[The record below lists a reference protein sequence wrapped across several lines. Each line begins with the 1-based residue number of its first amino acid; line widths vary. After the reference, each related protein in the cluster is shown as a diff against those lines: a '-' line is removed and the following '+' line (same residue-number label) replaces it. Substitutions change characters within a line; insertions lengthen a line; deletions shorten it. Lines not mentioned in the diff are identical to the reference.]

1 MFEQTIQESELSRRE
16 QVLDI
21 VLYIQQLPLYKMPKI
36 PLAVGKRWQ

>member
-21 VLYIQQLPLYKMPKI
+21 VLYIQQLPL
-36 PLAVGKRWQ
+36 

>member
-36 PLAVGKRWQ
+36 PLVVGKRWQ